1 LNQKEGLY
9 NGYKMEDLK
18 KIPRQVAIKT
28 TIQNLLLGE
37 YIQEKEN
44 EPNYLLTNT
53 NQKIFRINLIAIVL
67 SKEKQGAITNFVIDD
82 GTGKIAL
89 RSFEENK
96 TIDSLNIGNS
106 ILIIGKIRTYNQ
118 EKYIS
123 PEIIKLIDAE
133 WLKLRSIEL
142 KHLISN
148 QQNTPLPKE
157 VKKTDEKI
165 ENEDSTLE
173 NNTEEIDIV
182 DHSINQTNELLLPIE
197 KITKLIKELDA
208 GEGVLIEEIIS
219 TSQINETEKLLEKM
233 LENGDIFQNSPGKVK
248 VL

>member
-1 LNQKEGLY
+1 MNQKEDLY
-9 NGYKMEDLK
+9 RGYKMEDLK

-44 EPNYLLTNT
+44 EPNYLLTND

-67 SKEKQGAITNFVIDD
+67 SKEKQGSITNFVVDD

-133 WLKLRSIEL
+133 WLKLRSLEL
-142 KHLISN
+142 KHLINN
-148 QQNTPLPKE
+148 QKGNPPSKE
-157 VKKTDEKI
+157 VKKIEEKI
-165 ENEDSTLE
+165 ETKEFTLE
-173 NNTEEIDIV
+173 KNTEEIDIV
-182 DHSINQTNELLLPIE
+182 DQSVTQTNDLLLPIE
-197 KITKLIKELDA
+197 KLTKLIKELDS
-208 GEGVLIEEIIS
+208 GDGVLIEEVIS
-219 TSQINETEKLLEKM
+219 NSQINETEKLLEKM

>member
-1 LNQKEGLY
+1 MNLNGDLY
-9 NGYKMEDLK
+9 KDYKMEEFK

-28 TIQNLLLGE
+28 TIQNLLLGK

-44 EPNYLLTNT
+44 EPNYLLTKNDER
-53 NQKIFRINLIAIVL
+53 IFRINLMAVIL
-67 SKEKQGAITNFVIDD
+67 NKEKQGAITNFIVDD

-96 TIDSLNIGNS
+96 IIDSLGIGNS

-123 PEIIKLIDAE
+123 PEIIKKIDAE
-133 WLKLRSIEL
+133 WLKLRSLEL
-142 KHLISN
+142 KHLIDH
-148 QQNTPLPKE
+148 QKKE
-157 VKKTDEKI
+157 VVSEEIEKSESVKDV
-165 ENEDSTLE
+165 ENEKVVQQQTNGELE
-173 NNTEEIDIV
+173 VIEKTEEIF
-182 DHSINQTNELLLPIE
+182 LPIE
-197 KITKLIKELDA
+197 KLTKLIKEMDK
-208 GEGVLIEEIIS
+208 GEGVLIEEVIS

>member
-1 LNQKEGLY
+1 MNQKEGLY